1 MRKLKI
7 YLDTSVISH
16 LFADDVPDKMADT
29 LALWEDLKAG
39 KYVVVLSN
47 VTIAELNK
55 CGEPK
60 KAAMF
65 SCINEIPYEV
75 VDETDDSLALAE
87 DYLNFGVLREKS
99 RDDCWHIA
107 VATLAGCQYI
117 VSWNFKHFVNIKTVN
132 KVQAVN
138 KMAGYP
144 EISIVPPSIMLGGI
158 D

>member
-16 LFADDVPDKMADT
+16 LFADDVPEKMADT

-75 VDETDDSLALAE
+75 VDETADSLALAE
-87 DYLNFGVLREKS
+87 DYLKFGVLREKS
-99 RDDCWHIA
+99 RDDCRHIA

-144 EISIVPPSIMLGGI
+144 EVSIVPPSMMLGGI